1 MQTVTVT
8 RTIAASP
15 EAVGRAMHDLVPFI
29 RASGFDSVDVDDQDI
44 RISNKVGPA
53 EITLHLKVVDDADAE
68 LAYEQRK
75 GIFDEMRTSYRLE
88 PVSDGVEVTATTE
101 FALDVAL
108 IGEFLDSTVI
118 SRQRR
123 KELEAQFDYLEEAT
137 NHS

>member
-1 MQTVTVT
+1 METVTVT
-8 RTIAASP
+8 RTIAASS
-15 EAVGRAMHDLVPFI
+15 EEVSRAMHNLTPFI
-29 RASGFDSVDVDDQDI
+29 RASGFDSFDVDDRDI
-44 RISNKVGPA
+44 RVSNKVGPA
-53 EITLHLKVVDDADAE
+53 KITLHLEVVDDAEVE

-75 GIFDEMRTSYRLE
+75 GIFEEMRTSYRLD

-123 KELEAQFDYLEEAT
+123 KELEAQFDYLEEIADQ
-137 NHS
+137 S

>member
-15 EAVGRAMHDLVPFI
+15 EEVSRAMHDLAPFI
-29 RASGFDSVDVDDQDI
+29 RASGFDSVDVDDRDI
-44 RISNKVGPA
+44 RVSNKVGPA
-53 EITLHLKVVDDADAE
+53 EITLHLKVVDDADVE

-75 GIFDEMRTSYRLE
+75 GIFEEMQTSYRLE
-88 PVSDGVEVTATTE
+88 PVSDGVEVTATTK

-123 KELEAQFDYLEEAT
+123 KELEAQFDYLEETTDHA
-137 NHS
+137 

>member
-1 MQTVTVT
+1 MQTVTVS

-15 EAVGRAMHDLVPFI
+15 EETSRAMHDLVPFI
-29 RASGFDSVDVDDQDI
+29 RASGFDSVDVDDRDI
-44 RISNKVGPA
+44 RVSNKVGPA

-75 GIFDEMRTSYRLE
+75 GIFEEMRTSYRLE